1 MRIIPNDDS
10 FHSAPNPNPQV
21 ETLETVVSTATL
33 PPADQ
38 INVVLAVP
46 PKDWPLALGD
56 AHLHHVR
63 GEEALTDA
71 WRRPNERVV
80 KISRSGRFTGHDRDS
95 AASDSGG
102 VEEKDLEIVWYT
114 AALEYPCT
122 TWVPSLIPA
131 TALNLAPLPLHPAP
145 HLIPA
150 VGNNILPWSP
160 VDPPVD
166 LEPFLDELEEF
177 QCGWQDVLGDFR
189 SLAQDVTDRPSSPIF
204 SQIELLISDP
214 SRGDSLRMDT
224 DVIIIDDQSIESDHM
239 PKRDKGKGKWI
250 EAEVGGQMEQVM
262 DADVEESDDQ
272 PGGINLEEFTPVVSV
287 SVNVERVERTPEEE
301 DWMKECKRRKLLW
314 QRLIRADE
322 RYGRMWSIIP
332 RPHVREPPFSSYV
345 HPSRGPLPNYNLF
358 RSYHLV
364 SHPYH
369 PNLQRYIRR
378 NPKARVHWVIP
389 IHGPVILRDG
399 PSDPLQLS
407 SSPSPA
413 KTSAPTHRPD
423 SHLPIPSSTHMSSTK
438 TFAKDGQNQR
448 TLYRSIPSPSPAILT
463 FSSSRTTAIRDHTTS
478 IPYPVPPEVPPEIHP
493 SPTNPDT
500 PRLSIPATLHWT
512 PSLLQHVLDDF
523 FLPMQNEGLFGPVSI
538 RLSGPK
544 PDPFLDLIPGRPP
557 KEHACLRSTLPSVR
571 RANAPQYE
579 HIPKCVNSL
588 NNGTGVLKQKGKRKR
603 DSGQEGLTG
612 GSSQSQMADADG
624 SVVSEDQISQPV
636 ERKEDIPPVSVE
648 TGDHIRLYCDASI
661 SLSLRTWLN
670 GMEVDSTILQ
680 TSSSSLFN
688 PHISDVEAVMERN
701 THKRVF
707 DKVRL
712 TLIGE
717 KGEVLIVA

>member
-33 PPADQ
+33 PPTDQ
-38 INVVLAVP
+38 INVFLAVP

-71 WRRPNERVV
+71 WRRPDERVV

-95 AASDSGG
+95 AASDPGG

-114 AALEYPCT
+114 AALEYPCST
-122 TWVPSLIPA
+122 TTS
-131 TALNLAPLPLHPAP
+131 NLQPLPLHPAP

-150 VGNNILPWSP
+150 VGNSILPWSS

-166 LEPFLDELEEF
+166 LDPFLDELEEF
-177 QCGWQDVLGDFR
+177 EYGWESVSGDFR

-204 SQIELLISDP
+204 SQVELLVSDP
-214 SRGDSLRMDT
+214 SRGGLLRMDT
-224 DVIIIDDQSIESDHM
+224 DVTVIDDQSLESDHM

-250 EAEVGGQMEQVM
+250 ETGVDVQMEQVR
-262 DADVEESDDQ
+262 DVDVEESDGQ
-272 PGGINLEEFTPVVSV
+272 PAGNNLEEFTPVVSV

-301 DWMKECKRRKLLW
+301 DWTKESKRRKLLW
-314 QRLIRADE
+314 QRLICADE

-369 PNLQRYIRR
+369 PNLHRYIRR

-407 SSPSPA
+407 LSSSHDQ
-413 KTSAPTHRPD
+413 TSAPIHRPD

-448 TLYRSIPSPSPAILT
+448 TLYRSIPTPSPAILI
-463 FSSSRTTAIRDHTTS
+463 FPSSQTTATKDPTTS
-478 IPYPVPPEVPPEIHP
+478 LPHQMLDRTRPLSKDSDVP
-493 SPTNPDT
+493 SFPT
-500 PRLSIPATLHWT
+500 PATLYWT
-512 PSLLQHVLDDF
+512 PSLLQHVLDEF

-544 PDPFLDLIPGRPP
+544 PDPFLDLIPCRPP
-557 KEHACLRSTLPSVR
+557 KEHACLRSKLSSVH
-571 RANAPQYE
+571 RANAPQDG
-579 HIPKCVNSL
+579 HIPKSVNSST
-588 NNGTGVLKQKGKRKR
+588 NGTDVLKQKGKRKR
-603 DSGQEGLTG
+603 DSVQDGLDG
-612 GSSQSQMADADG
+612 GSSQSQMADADT
-624 SVVSEDQISQPV
+624 SIVSEDQTSQTV

-670 GMEVDSTILQ
+670 GIEVDSTFLQ

-688 PHISDVEAVMERN
+688 PHISDVEAVKEGN